1 MTVSIY
7 GIPILE
13 EGTKL
18 DLVSEKVEELDPP
31 APAYEEDQTLEPGV
45 EIQKS
50 AGSKGSRWI
59 TYKVVYKDGKEI
71 SREQDHK
78 TTYKGHAPVTVSYT
92 HLDVYKRQEPGYE
105 KPFFAP
111 GDR

>member
-31 APAYEEDQTLEPGV
+31 APTYEEDQTLEPGV
-45 EIQKS
+45 EIQKR
-50 AGSKGSRWI
+50 AGSK
-59 TYKVVYKDGKEI
+59 
-71 SREQDHK
+71 
-78 TTYKGHAPVTVSYT
+78 
-92 HLDVYKRQEPGYE
+92 
-105 KPFFAP
+105 
-111 GDR
+111 